1 MRLPIVYA
9 NTAVRVLEIIGA
21 NVASLIVIITS
32 NVVIELDLTSLPRC
46 NGSKG
51 AKKKEAS
58 RREDSRDFPRYFLK
72 YLSRLVITRD

>member
-46 NGSKG
+46 NGSKS
-51 AKKKEAS
+51 ARKRSLPTRRFAAFSSLFPKISFAS
-58 RREDSRDFPRYFLK
+58 RDYS
-72 YLSRLVITRD
+72 